1 MRPMQLDRK
10 SMRKLKRDDTLSIC
24 VASAM
29 PHRASRVAT
38 ISCFTASSWQIWAK
52 FSWLMRLRK
61 RCWSGCSTCSAG
73 TKSYEALLH
82 KLSFFFF
89 LLHFYAWSSKY
100 MSLIIFS
107 SPRPNIAVWYQ
118 NPYEQSRLGPGL
130 SLESAGLSWTA
141 CVREGCDW
149 QTAWP
154 NSTSSHTAQQY
165 WPWTVRGKSWE
176 TQMNKP
182 HIRRVHFTERL
193 MESFNHSWHFRPV

>member
-10 SMRKLKRDDTLSIC
+10 SMRKLKRDATLSIC

-61 RCWSGCSTCSAG
+61 RCWSGCSTCSAETERDKELWG
-73 TKSYEALLH
+73 YAL
-82 KLSFFFF
+82 FF
-89 LLHFYAWSSKY
+89 LLLGVLIRNNAWSSKY
-100 MSLIIFS
+100 FSIIIFS
-107 SPRPNIAVWYQ
+107 SPRPSIAVWYQ
-118 NPYEQSRLGPGL
+118 NPYEQSRPGPGL
-130 SLESAGLSWTA
+130 SLESAGLCWTA
-141 CVREGCDW
+141 YVREGCDW

-165 WPWTVRGKSWE
+165 SPWTVRGKSWK
-176 TQMNKP
+176 TQMNKL
-182 HIRRVHFTERL
+182 HIREYIL
-193 MESFNHSWHFRPV
+193 LKG